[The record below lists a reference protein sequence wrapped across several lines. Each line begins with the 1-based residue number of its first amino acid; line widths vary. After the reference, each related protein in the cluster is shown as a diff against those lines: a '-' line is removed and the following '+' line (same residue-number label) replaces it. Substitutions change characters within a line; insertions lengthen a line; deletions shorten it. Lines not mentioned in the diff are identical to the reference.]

1 MENASKAL
9 ILAGGVLI
17 SLLILGALLLM
28 FNNLTTYQA
37 SKSQS
42 VVESDVRRFNNQ
54 FETYNRN
61 GIRGSDMV
69 SLVNR
74 IISYNIENEQDG
86 YEKMQISVKIADNRD
101 EIKEKFSYDT
111 TSDFPKLI
119 RTSYNQDNIASTLT
133 NVVTQLENK
142 YNVGTVNYIS
152 NLTSNISKVMDSSEE
167 TQKILPNDL
176 SNYGGYNSIK
186 EDILTYYEYVQLKRA
201 YFNCTNAEYNQE
213 TGRMVKMEF
222 EFDSSRNFE

>member
-42 VVESDVRRFNNQ
+42 VAEADVSRFNNQ

-74 IISYNIENEQDG
+74 VISYNIENEQDG
-86 YEKMQISVKIADNRD
+86 YEKMQISIKIANNRN

-119 RTSYNQDNIASTLT
+119 RTSYNQDNIVSTLT

>member
-42 VVESDVRRFNNQ
+42 VAEADVSRFNNQ

-74 IISYNIENEQDG
+74 VISYNIENEQDG
-86 YEKMQISVKIADNRD
+86 YEKMQISIKIANNRN

-186 EDILTYYEYVQLKRA
+186 EDIVTYYEYVQLKRA

>member
-42 VVESDVRRFNNQ
+42 VAEADVSRFNNQ

-86 YEKMQISVKIADNRD
+86 YEKMQISVKIADNRN

-152 NLTSNISKVMDSSEE
+152 NLTSNISKVMDSSGE

>member
-42 VVESDVRRFNNQ
+42 VAEADVSRFNNQ

-74 IISYNIENEQDG
+74 VISYNIENEQDG
-86 YEKMQISVKIADNRD
+86 YEKMQISIKIANNRN